1 MLQADIRTPEAMLP
15 EEIAAWRAF
24 QATAPAFA
32 SPLLSLEFAVS
43 VARVREDARVAV
55 FRDAGRIVGVF
66 AHHRRP
72 SAFGGGFARGLGG
85 PWSDEQ
91 ALLTGPEGIDWREAF
106 AAAGLRAC
114 RFTGLVDPHGVFD
127 GAVQDGEGSYAI
139 AFEGSGEAY
148 LERLRAASAK
158 RFKNLRRLESKL
170 ERKVGPV
177 TLTAPDTD
185 REALALLLEW
195 KRDQFKR
202 TGVHDVLHPEWSRRL
217 VQDAFEGRPGGATGL
232 LVTLRA
238 GGKVVAGHYGV
249 RSGSVYHP
257 QIAAFDP
264 AFSVYSP
271 GMTLILCA
279 IRAMPGLGIE
289 RYELS
294 GGCGHYKAAFAS
306 EETPLREGLVDRG
319 RARDVAE
326 PRRPLILERARRRLD
341 RIVETELTLS
351 GRLAGVAGA
360 LHDLPRRAASRI
372 DPRAGVRQEEN

>member
-1 MLQADIRTPEAMLP
+1 MLQADIRAPGALLP
-15 EEIAAWRAF
+15 EETAAWRAF
-24 QATAPAFA
+24 QASAPAFA
-32 SPLLSLEFAVS
+32 SPLLSPEFATS
-43 VARVREDARVAV
+43 VGRVRDDARVVV
-55 FRDAGRIVGVF
+55 FRDSGRIVGVF

-72 SAFGGGFARGLGG
+72 TAFGGGFARGLGG

-91 ALLTGPEGIDWREAF
+91 ALLTGPDGIDWREAF

-114 RFTGLVDPHGVFD
+114 RFTGLIDPHGVFE
-127 GAVQDGEGSYAI
+127 GAVQDGEASYAI
-139 AFEGSGEAY
+139 AFDGPADAY

-170 ERKVGPV
+170 DREVGPV
-177 TLTAPDTD
+177 TLTAPDID
-185 REALALLLEW
+185 PEALSLLLEW
-195 KRDQFKR
+195 KRDQFRR

-217 VQDAFEGRPGGATGL
+217 VQETFERRPGGVEGL

-238 GGKVVAGHYGV
+238 GGRVVAGHYGL
-249 RSGSVYHP
+249 RAGAVYHP

-264 AFSVYSP
+264 AFSAFSP
-271 GMTLILCA
+271 GMTLILNA
-279 IRAMPGLGIE
+279 IRAMPDLGIG

-319 RARDVAE
+319 RAQDVAE

-372 DPRAGVRQEEN
+372 DPRSDVRQEEN

>member
-1 MLQADIRTPEAMLP
+1 MLQAAIRAPDALLP
-15 EEIAAWRAF
+15 EETAAWRAF
-24 QATAPAFA
+24 QATAPGFA
-32 SPLLSLEFAVS
+32 SPLLSPEFAVS
-43 VARVREDARVAV
+43 VGRVREDARVAV
-55 FRDAGRIVGVF
+55 FRDGAAIVGVF

-72 SAFGGGFARGLGG
+72 SAFGAGFARGLGG

-91 ALLTGPEGIDWREAF
+91 ALLTGPDGIDWREAF
-106 AAAGLRAC
+106 AAASLRAC
-114 RFTGLVDPHGVFD
+114 RFTGLIDPHGVFD
-127 GAVQDGEGSYAI
+127 GAVQDGEASYAI

-170 ERKVGPV
+170 EREVGPV

-185 REALALLLEW
+185 PAALAQLLDW
-195 KRDQFKR
+195 KRDQFRR
-202 TGVHDVLHPEWSRRL
+202 TGVHDVLHPDWSRAL
-217 VQDAFEGRPGGATGL
+217 VQDTFEHRTGGAEGL

-238 GGKVVAGHYGV
+238 GGRMVAGHYGL
-249 RSGSVYHP
+249 RSGAVYHP
-257 QIAAFDP
+257 QIAAYDP

-271 GMTLILCA
+271 GMTLILNA
-279 IRAMPGLGIE
+279 IRAMPGLGVA

-372 DPRAGVRQEEN
+372 DGRVETRQEES